1 MKAIDSSSVQIHHSQ
16 GQVCFYRRSFTDP
29 VKPRRSTTGSMEP
42 LRGTNKATWC
52 VKLLPTTVSAYQ
64 VDCGCFC
71 TLLRTHCCCVS
82 PCGWYSPLS
91 ASHPP
96 PMPTP
101 PTPINCIHDITAV
114 GKNHLKN
121 QQCLLVGRISYET
134 IAI

>member
-1 MKAIDSSSVQIHHSQ
+1 MKAIDSSTVQIHHSQ
-16 GQVCFYRRSFTDP
+16 GYIDGQVCFYRRSFADP

-71 TLLRTHCCCVS
+71 ALLRTHCCCVS
-82 PCGWYSPLS
+82 PCGWYGPLS
-91 ASHPP
+91 ASHPL

-101 PTPINCIHDITAV
+101 PPINSIRDITAD
-114 GKNHLKN
+114 GNKLMFYHLKTRR
-121 QQCLLVGRISYET
+121 CVI
-134 IAI
+134 